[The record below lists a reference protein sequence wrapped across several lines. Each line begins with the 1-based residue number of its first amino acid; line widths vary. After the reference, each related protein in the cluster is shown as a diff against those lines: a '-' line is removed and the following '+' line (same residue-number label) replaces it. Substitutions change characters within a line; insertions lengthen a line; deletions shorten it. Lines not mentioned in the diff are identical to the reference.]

1 MVIAVS
7 VLSGALFMCVA
18 LFLLIKFT
26 PSKSANNEYYKRHL
40 DIVEA
45 QLKVF
50 NERMVEERR
59 LANALEAI
67 VTQITTAKVQN
78 EYDSHV

>member
-7 VLSGALFMCVA
+7 VLSGALFVCVA
-18 LFLLIKFT
+18 LFLLAKLM
-26 PSKSANNEYYKRHL
+26 PPKVANDAYYKRHL

-45 QLKVF
+45 QLQVF

-59 LANALEAI
+59 LASAMEAI
-67 VTQITTAKVQN
+67 AEHLRNSTK
-78 EYDSHV
+78 